1 MKKKIIVLAL
11 CVLIVSGCGSKIPKL
26 ANGDEA
32 VVTLKNGMTIGTGDL
47 YTSMKD
53 QYGMDTLINMVDKK
67 ILEEKYAD
75 KIEEATSATESYMS
89 QLEQSYGDQLE
100 AAIQYYTGYSTVEA
114 FKEAQYIDKL
124 RSYAIE
130 DYCKGN
136 ITDKDIEKY
145 YEDEIVGDIKVSHIL
160 ITANTT
166 DEMTDAEKEAAQAE
180 AKAKVETI
188 ISELRKTN
196 KDEIADKF
204 AELAKEQSE
213 DQATSSNGGALGF
226 INKDTLSDSY
236 KELVDAAYKLKDGE
250 FSTSIITTSLG
261 YHVVLRTETKEKASL
276 DEVKDKII
284 ETLADEYLEKN
295 PEANVKALQEVSNS
309 YDMDIIDTDIQSK
322 YATYIQKEISNYESQ
337 KNQNK
342 E

>member
-136 ITDKDIEKY
+136 ITDNSSILS
-145 YEDEIVGDIKVSHIL
+145 ISSILFPSIIL
-160 ITANTT
+160 IILQTPF
-166 DEMTDAEKEAAQAE
+166 
-180 AKAKVETI
+180 KAC
-188 ISELRKTN
+188 
-196 KDEIADKF
+196 F
-204 AELAKEQSE
+204 F
-213 DQATSSNGGALGF
+213 G
-226 INKDTLSDSY
+226 
-236 KELVDAAYKLKDGE
+236 
-250 FSTSIITTSLG
+250 STPAI
-261 YHVVLRTETKEKASL
+261 
-276 DEVKDKII
+276 
-284 ETLADEYLEKN
+284 
-295 PEANVKALQEVSNS
+295 
-309 YDMDIIDTDIQSK
+309 
-322 YATYIQKEISNYESQ
+322 
-337 KNQNK
+337 
-342 E
+342 